1 MKCIKKLVALTLAA
15 VLALTMLTA
24 CGGTSAPSAPLHETS
39 TEVRTQVLNGLNKTR
54 AELGKPD
61 LKENAEVDLL
71 AERYMAAL
79 KKCGA
84 NWNDTDMKNTR
95 SELVEEARALK
106 IDGAEVTITMAQV
119 RYTEGTDKP
128 LVDGGY
134 FGLDKTE
141 ADYVG
146 IAVDN
151 IGSKTYTIAWL
162 IKTAS

>member
-39 TEVRTQVLNGLNKTR
+39 KEVRTQVLNKTR

>member
-1 MKCIKKLVALTLAA
+1 MKYVKKLLAVVLAA

-24 CGGTSAPSAPLHETS
+24 CDGASAPSAPLHETS
-39 TEVRTQVLNGLNKTR
+39 KEVRTQVLNGLNKTR

-61 LKENAEVDLL
+61 LKENAEVNLL

-84 NWNDTDMKNTR
+84 NWNDTNMKNTR
-95 SELVEEARALK
+95 NELVKEAYALK
-106 IDGAEVTITMAQV
+106 IDGAEVIRTMSQV
-119 RYTEGTDKP
+119 RDIEGNDKP
-128 LVDGGY
+128 LVDGNY
-134 FGLDKTE
+134 FGLDKIE

-151 IGSKTYTIAWL
+151 IGSKTYTIVWL
-162 IKTAS
+162 IKTVS